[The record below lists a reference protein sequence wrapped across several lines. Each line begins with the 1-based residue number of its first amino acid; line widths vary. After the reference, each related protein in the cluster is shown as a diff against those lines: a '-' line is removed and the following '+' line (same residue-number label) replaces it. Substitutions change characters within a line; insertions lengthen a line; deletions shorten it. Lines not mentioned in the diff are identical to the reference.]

1 MSHLLFER
9 DIRFLEILNLS
20 VFFTLLYSVL
30 TGRYGFV
37 STGYSDMAIRGV
49 LDEKCFSSNCVS
61 TPKNVKNKLSLTKDK
76 KWESLEIISHMRN
89 IYTCH
94 NNKEGP
100 AHHNS
105 MVN

>member
-9 DIRFLEILNLS
+9 GIRFLEILNLS

-37 STGYSDMAIRGV
+37 STGYSSMAING
-49 LDEKCFSSNCVS
+49 LLNEKCFSSNLIN
-61 TPKNVKNKLSLTKDK
+61 TPKNVKKEKSFVKDK
-76 KWESLEIISHMRN
+76 KWESLEIISQMRS

-100 AHHNS
+100 AHHNPI
-105 MVN
+105 VN